1 ARVERD
7 DAISSRRPRDVQIV
21 HTDNARTAN
30 VNHLAV
36 EHVLDQQDLPV
47 TPLEALDVYSARRKR
62 YAARRDLG
70 DLGDRDK
77 ELTPAGARHDADD
90 LRIDA
95 LLHPRDQ
102 VLHTR
107 DAVTAALDD
116 RSGDDLRKRHEIGSV
131 STVWSG
137 CGHSYASTARVRRW
151 R

>member
-1 ARVERD
+1 YAPDDRLSARVERD

-47 TPLEALDVYSARRKR
+47 TPLEALDVNCARRER

-70 DLGDRDK
+70 DAGDRDK
-77 ELTPAGARHDADD
+77 ELTPPGARHDADD

-107 DAVTAALDD
+107 DAVTTALDD
-116 RSGDDLRKRHEIGSV
+116 RPGDDLREWHEVGGIRA
-131 STVWSG
+131 VWS
-137 CGHSYASTARVRRW
+137 S
-151 R
+151 